1 MKDGQL
7 VPTQADVQ
15 CRQYLWN
22 NPVGD
27 VRVPIPRNVTV
38 GWSMCINGTP
48 TNDFY
53 IDIEGNSSSSLPL
66 TTTWTMASL
75 LGLLNTN
82 SLKVGD
88 KLDGILSS
96 LLTVISLTSFSVNAP
111 GFIKIT
117 VISSSQ
123 LSIYVNN
130 NLVYTMQ
137 LRFHWTILIT
147 WW

>member
-1 MKDGQL
+1 MYHICWIIKSIL
-7 VPTQADVQ
+7 
-15 CRQYLWN
+15 
-22 NPVGD
+22 
-27 VRVPIPRNVTV
+27 
-38 GWSMCINGTP
+38 CISS
-48 TNDFY
+48 FY

-123 LSIYVNN
+123 LSVRSHYSFYSSSLCVCVCAC
-130 NLVYTMQ
+130 LVMQ
-137 LRFHWTILIT
+137 MIFCLDDGILFPHSKK
-147 WW
+147 